1 MNEPVPKLTPQAFSP
16 DTLLGLLIPVLAL
29 AAFTG
34 FLATLA
40 VLFGWLPSEMI
51 LIAAIAG
58 GVMLLSILAIA
69 YLRTKARNAVRGA
82 LTNARMRL
90 GSILETAMDGIVA
103 IDESQKIV
111 LFNAAAEKIF
121 GWTRAQVL
129 DQPLEM
135 LLPGRFRH
143 DHAHHVRRFGETG
156 VTNRRMGTQTV
167 LVGLRSNGEEF
178 PLEASI
184 SQQVEGDRKIYTAI
198 LRDVTARVAAE
209 QALKHS
215 RQELRELAAVSQSA
229 REQEKS
235 RVARELHDEIGG
247 ALTALKM
254 DTAWLKDRLPEAN
267 PALTEKILGMQK
279 IIDNTVAAT
288 RRMSSDLRPM
298 MLDDLGLV
306 AAIEWLTQDF
316 QKRTGIQCELAIG
329 TDDVALSDERATAVF
344 RILQEALTNI
354 TKHANAKSAEVNLE
368 IDGSDMVLTVHDDG
382 KGFDAGGPRAPRS
395 FGLVGMRERVY
406 LLGGAIKIESVPG
419 DGTVI
424 EARIP
429 IDTAEAG
436 S

>member
-1 MNEPVPKLTPQAFSP
+1 
-16 DTLLGLLIPVLAL
+16 
-29 AAFTG
+29 
-34 FLATLA
+34 
-40 VLFGWLPSEMI
+40 
-51 LIAAIAG
+51 
-58 GVMLLSILAIA
+58 
-69 YLRTKARNAVRGA
+69 
-82 LTNARMRL
+82 
-90 GSILETAMDGIVA
+90 
-103 IDESQKIV
+103 V

-121 GWTRAQVL
+121 GWTRDQVL
-129 DQPLEM
+129 NQPLSM
-135 LLPGRFRH
+135 LLPNRFRH
-143 DHAHHVRRFGETG
+143 EHANHVRRFGDTG
-156 VTNRRMGTQTV
+156 ITNRRMGAQTV
-167 LVGLRSNGEEF
+167 LLGLRASGEEF

-184 SQQVEGDRKIYTAI
+184 SQQVEGGKKIYTAI

-215 RQELRELAAVSQSA
+215 RQELRELASVSQSA

-254 DTAWLKDRLPEAN
+254 DTAWLRDRIPEGNAG
-267 PALTEKILGMQK
+267 LTEKILGMQK

-306 AAIEWLTQDF
+306 PAIEWLTQDF

-329 TDDVALSDERATAVF
+329 TDDLALSDERATAVF

-368 IDGSDMVLTVHDDG
+368 IDGGDMVLTVHDDG
-382 KGFDAGGPRAPRS
+382 KGFDAAGPRAPRS

-406 LLGGAIKIESVPG
+406 LLGGAIRIESVPG
-419 DGTVI
+419 DGTIV

-429 IDTAEAG
+429 IQAAETG